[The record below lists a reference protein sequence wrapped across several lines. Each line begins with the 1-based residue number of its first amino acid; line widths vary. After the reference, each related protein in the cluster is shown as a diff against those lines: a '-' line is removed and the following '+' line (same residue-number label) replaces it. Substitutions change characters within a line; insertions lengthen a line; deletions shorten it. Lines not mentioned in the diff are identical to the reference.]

1 MKNGV
6 QRFGKFLSAMIMP
19 NIGALIAFGFLA
31 AFFNGSGWIPHEGFA
46 TIFSAILVYL
56 IPILIALTGGKL
68 IGGERGSI
76 VGAIAV
82 VGAIM
87 SDPNT
92 TMLMAAMMI
101 GPLSGF
107 CIRKFD
113 KVMEGHMPAGFE
125 MLINN
130 FSVGIIGM
138 LLAMVS
144 YLVIGPFMNLI
155 LTILTAGVNVLV
167 EHGMLPLIAVFI
179 EPAKVL
185 FLNNAI
191 NHGIFTPIA
200 TAQAAET
207 GKSIMYMLE
216 SNPGP
221 GLGVLLAYM
230 FFCEDKKTKQSAP
243 GAVIIHLLGGIH
255 EIYFPYILMNPLVI
269 IAPIAGNMA
278 AIFWYNLTD
287 AGLVGPASPG
297 SIIAYL
303 MMASRDSMFSVI
315 VGVLIATAVSFG
327 IASVIIRMSKGR
339 SLEEAQE
346 EVAGRKAEAKGTNAN
361 TKPVAVAKAEGVR
374 KVVFAC
380 DAGMGSSAMGA
391 TKFRNRIKA
400 QRPDLTVIN
409 TSVDTIPS
417 DCDIAV
423 VQITLVE
430 RARKS
435 VPQAQIV
442 TLHNFLA
449 DPALDA
455 LYEQLTQQPT
465 LKKSGLVEKLTTEQ
479 NNKPVE
485 SQSSG
490 QKNES
495 EEMQSSSKKSESM
508 EKPAIGQKSEP
519 EKMQS
524 SGLKADSAD
533 TQQPVN
539 AQEAEQDTDKKQI
552 MVRDGVRL
560 NQHPVSKEEAIQ
572 AAGELL
578 LELGYVD
585 RTYVDAMQERE
596 RRVSTY
602 MGMGVAIP
610 HGTSEAKNT
619 VKKTGIVLI
628 QYPEGVDF
636 GDEKA
641 QLVFGIA
648 GIGDEHL
655 ELLGKICEI
664 LEDEEVLETLK
675 TTNDVDWVLKQLN

>member
-31 AFFNGSGWIPHEGFA
+31 AFFNSSGWIPHEGFA

-56 IPILIALTGGKL
+56 IPILIAATGGKL
-68 IGGERGSI
+68 VGGERGSI

-82 VGAIM
+82 TGAIM

-92 TMLMAAMMI
+92 TMLMAAMII

-107 CIRKFD
+107 CIKKFD
-113 KVMEGHMPAGFE
+113 QAMEGHMPAGFE

-130 FSVGIIGM
+130 FSAGILGM

-144 YLVIGPFMNLI
+144 FLVIGPFMNLI
-155 LTILTAGVNVLV
+155 LAVLTAGVNALV
-167 EHGMLPLIAVFI
+167 ARNMLPLIAVFI

-200 TAQAAET
+200 TAQAAEA
-207 GKSIMYMLE
+207 GQSIMYMLE

-243 GAVIIHLLGGIH
+243 GAVVIHLLGGIH
-255 EIYFPYILMNPLVI
+255 EIYFPYILMNPLII
-269 IAPIAGNMA
+269 IAPILGNVA
-278 AIFWYNLTD
+278 AIFWYNLTG

-303 MMASRDSMFSVI
+303 MMAPPSGILSVTA
-315 VGVLIATAVSFG
+315 GVLIAAAVSFG
-327 IASVIIRMSKGR
+327 ISSVIIRTSKGK
-339 SLEEAQE
+339 SLEAAQE
-346 EVAGRKAEAKGTNAN
+346 EVASRKAEAKGISTEPPAITNSS
-361 TKPVAVAKAEGVR
+361 GIR
-374 KVVFAC
+374 KIVFAC

-391 TKFRNRIKA
+391 TKFRNRVKA
-400 QRPDLTVIN
+400 QRPDLIVIN
-409 TSVDTIPS
+409 TSVDTIPT

-423 VQITLVE
+423 VQVTLAE

-435 VPQAQIV
+435 VPNAHLV
-442 TLHNFLA
+442 TINNFLA
-449 DPALDA
+449 DPALDI
-455 LYEQLTQQPT
+455 LYEQLTQEPEQVRTDVLAFAPVSIEEPAQT
-465 LKKSGLVEKLTTEQ
+465 APSKAGEPKTNTAEPAASAKSG
-479 NNKPVE
+479 
-485 SQSSG
+485 
-490 QKNES
+490 
-495 EEMQSSSKKSESM
+495 
-508 EKPAIGQKSEP
+508 
-519 EKMQS
+519 
-524 SGLKADSAD
+524 
-533 TQQPVN
+533 
-539 AQEAEQDTDKKQI
+539 QI
-552 MVRDGVRL
+552 LVRDGIRL
-560 NQHPVSKEEAIQ
+560 DLEPVSKEAAIQ

-578 LELGYVD
+578 TKLGYVD
-585 RTYVDAMQERE
+585 ASYIDAMQERE
-596 RRVSTY
+596 KIVTTY
-602 MGMGVAIP
+602 MGLGVAIP
-610 HGTSEAKNT
+610 HGTSQAKGT
-619 VKKTGIVLI
+619 VKKTGIVLL
-628 QYPEGVDF
+628 QYPKGVDF

-655 ELLGKICEI
+655 DLLSKICNM
-664 LEDEEVLETLK
+664 LEEEETLETLK
-675 TTNDVDWVLKQLN
+675 TTTDTEWILEQLN

>member
-1 MKNGV
+1 MKNRV

-56 IPILIALTGGKL
+56 IPILIASTGGKL

-87 SDPNT
+87 SDPDT
-92 TMLMAAMMI
+92 TMLMAAMII
-101 GPLSGF
+101 GPLSGL
-107 CIRKFD
+107 CIKKFD
-113 KVMEGHMPAGFE
+113 QVMEGHMPAGFE

-138 LLAMVS
+138 LLSMVS

-155 LTILTAGVNVLV
+155 LAVLTAGVNVLV
-167 EHGMLPLIAVFI
+167 EHNMLPLIAVFI

-200 TAQAAET
+200 TAQAAEA

-216 SNPGP
+216 ANPGP

-269 IAPIAGNMA
+269 IAPIVGNMA
-278 AIFWYNLTD
+278 AIFWYNLTN

-303 MMASRDSMFSVI
+303 MMASRDSMVSVI
-315 VGVLIATAVSFG
+315 VGVLIATAVSFA
-327 IASVIIRMSKGR
+327 IASVIIRMSKGK

-346 EVAGRKAEAKGTNAN
+346 EVASRKAEAKGTKVSADAE
-361 TKPVAVAKAEGVR
+361 AVVVRTEGVR

-409 TSVDTIPS
+409 TSVDTIPA

-430 RARKS
+430 RAKKS

-455 LYEQLTQQPT
+455 LYEQLT
-465 LKKSGLVEKLTTEQ
+465 
-479 NNKPVE
+479 
-485 SQSSG
+485 
-490 QKNES
+490 
-495 EEMQSSSKKSESM
+495 
-508 EKPAIGQKSEP
+508 
-519 EKMQS
+519 
-524 SGLKADSAD
+524 
-533 TQQPVN
+533 
-539 AQEAEQDTDKKQI
+539 AEQDAGQARPEGQSENIQPEVQEANQRQI
-552 MVRDGVRL
+552 LVWDGVKL
-560 NQHPVSKEEAIQ
+560 NQRPVSKEEAIQ

-578 LELGYVD
+578 AGLGYVD

-619 VKKTGIVLI
+619 VKKIGIVLI
-628 QYPEGVDF
+628 QYPEGIDF

-655 ELLGKICEI
+655 ELLGKICEM
-664 LEDEEVLETLK
+664 LEDEEILETLK
-675 TTNDVDWVLKQLN
+675 TTGDVDWILGRLN

>member
-455 LYEQLTQQPT
+455 LYEQLTQQST
-465 LKKSGLVEKLTTEQ
+465 LKKSELVEKLTTEQ
-479 NNKPVE
+479 NNKPGGR
-485 SQSSG
+485 QSSE

-519 EKMQS
+519 EKMQP

-578 LELGYVD
+578 LKLGYVD

-655 ELLGKICEI
+655 ELLGKICEM
-664 LEDEEVLETLK
+664 LEDEEVLETFK
-675 TTNDVDWVLKQLN
+675 TTNDVDWILEHLN

>member
-1 MKNGV
+1 MKNSV

-56 IPILIALTGGKL
+56 IPILIASTGGRL

-76 VGAIAV
+76 IGAIAV

-87 SDPNT
+87 SDPDT
-92 TMLMAAMMI
+92 TMLMAAMII

-107 CIRKFD
+107 CIKKFD
-113 KVMEGHMPAGFE
+113 QVMEGHMPAGFE
-125 MLINN
+125 MLIKN

-144 YLVIGPFMNLI
+144 YLVIGPLMNLI
-155 LTILTAGVNVLV
+155 LAVLTAGVNVLV
-167 EHGMLPLIAVFI
+167 DHNMLPLIAVFI

-200 TAQAAET
+200 TAQAAEA

-216 SNPGP
+216 ANPGP

-269 IAPIAGNMA
+269 IAPIAGNIA
-278 AIFWYNLTD
+278 AIFWYNLTN

-303 MMASRDSMFSVI
+303 MMASRDSMVSVI

-327 IASVIIRMSKGR
+327 IASVVIRMSKGR

-346 EVAGRKAEAKGTNAN
+346 EVASRKAEAKGTKTGAGAE
-361 TKPVAVAKAEGVR
+361 PVAVRTEGVR

-409 TSVDTIPS
+409 TSVDTIPA

-455 LYEQLTQQPT
+455 LYEQLTAKPD
-465 LKKSGLVEKLTTEQ
+465 TEQ
-479 NNKPVE
+479 VQPEGQSVAQKAE
-485 SQSSG
+485 SVHGQSAAQRAESTQG
-490 QKNES
+490 QAE
-495 EEMQSSSKKSESM
+495 
-508 EKPAIGQKSEP
+508 
-519 EKMQS
+519 
-524 SGLKADSAD
+524 
-533 TQQPVN
+533 N
-539 AQEAEQDTDKKQI
+539 AQSEVPEADQRQI
-552 MVRDGVRL
+552 LVRDGVKL
-560 NQHPVSKEEAIQ
+560 NQSPVSKEEAIQ

-578 LELGYVD
+578 AGLGYVD
-585 RTYVDAMQERE
+585 RSYVDAMQERE

-619 VKKTGIVLI
+619 VRKTGIVLI

-655 ELLGKICEI
+655 ELLGKICEM
-664 LEDEEVLETLK
+664 LEDEEILETLK
-675 TTNDVDWVLKQLN
+675 TTDNVDWILERLN

>member
-31 AFFNGSGWIPHEGFA
+31 AFFNASGWIPHAGFA

-56 IPILIALTGGKL
+56 IPILIAYTGGKMV
-68 IGGERGSI
+68 GGERGAV

-82 VGAIM
+82 VGAVM
-87 SDPNT
+87 SDTGT
-92 TMLMAAMMI
+92 TMLMAAMII
-101 GPLSGF
+101 GPLSGL
-107 CIRKFD
+107 CIKKFD
-113 KVMEGHMPAGFE
+113 QAMEGHMPAGFE

-130 FSVGIIGM
+130 FSVGIMGM
-138 LLAMVS
+138 IFAMIS

-155 LTILTAGVNVLV
+155 LAVLSMGVGALV

-216 SNPGP
+216 ANPGP

-269 IAPIAGNMA
+269 LAPIAGNIA
-278 AIFWYNLTD
+278 AIFWYTLTD

-297 SIIAYL
+297 SILAYM
-303 MMASRDSMFSVI
+303 MMASKDSVVSVF
-315 VGVLIATAVSFG
+315 VGVLIAAAVSFG
-327 IASVIIRMSKGR
+327 IASVIVRMSKGK

-346 EVAGRKAEAKGTNAN
+346 EVAGRKAEAKGLAAQPASDVKT
-361 TKPVAVAKAEGVR
+361 EGVR
-374 KVVFAC
+374 KIVFAC

-409 TSVDTIPS
+409 TSVDNIPA

-423 VQITLVE
+423 VQVTLAD

-435 VPQAQIV
+435 VPQAQVV
-442 TLHNFLA
+442 TLQNFLA

-455 LYEQLTQQPT
+455 LYERLT
-465 LKKSGLVEKLTTEQ
+465 KGGER
-479 NNKPVE
+479 
-485 SQSSG
+485 
-490 QKNES
+490 
-495 EEMQSSSKKSESM
+495 
-508 EKPAIGQKSEP
+508 PAETQT
-519 EKMQS
+519 
-524 SGLKADSAD
+524 KA
-533 TQQPVN
+533 
-539 AQEAEQDTDKKQI
+539 AEQAKKQEETAAGKQI
-552 MVRDGVRL
+552 LVRDGVKL
-560 NQHPVSKEEAIQ
+560 NQKPVSKEEAIRT
-572 AAGELL
+572 AGELL
-578 LELGYVD
+578 ARLGYVD
-585 RTYVDAMQERE
+585 ETYVDAMQERE
-596 RRVSTY
+596 RLVSTY

-610 HGTSEAKNT
+610 HGTSQAKDT
-619 VKKTGIVLI
+619 VKKTGIVLL

-636 GDEKA
+636 GAERA

-655 ELLGKICEI
+655 DLLGKICGM
-664 LEDEEVLETLK
+664 LEDEDVLEKLK
-675 TTNDVDWVLKQLN
+675 TTEDADWILEQLN

>member
-56 IPILIALTGGKL
+56 IPILIASTGGKL

-87 SDPNT
+87 SDPDT
-92 TMLMAAMMI
+92 TMLMAAMII
-101 GPLSGF
+101 GQLGGV
-107 CIRKFD
+107 CIKKFD
-113 KVMEGHMPAGFE
+113 QAMDGHMPAGFE

-130 FSVGIIGM
+130 FSAGILGM

-144 YLVIGPFMNLI
+144 YVVIGPFMNLI
-155 LTILTAGVNVLV
+155 LAILTAGVNVLV
-167 EHGMLPLIAVFI
+167 AHSLLPLIAVFI

-200 TAQAAET
+200 TAQAADA

-230 FFCEDKKTKQSAP
+230 FFCEDQKTKQSAP

-269 IAPIAGNMA
+269 IGPIVGNIA

-287 AGLVGPASPG
+287 CGLVGPASPG

-303 MMASRDSMFSVI
+303 MMAPRDKILAVI
-315 VGVLIATAVSFG
+315 VGVLIAAAVSFA
-327 IASVIIRMSKGR
+327 ISSAVIRMSKGK
-339 SLEEAQE
+339 SLEEAQK
-346 EVAGRKAEAKGTNAN
+346 EVADRKAEAKGLNAAPTQI
-361 TKPVAVAKAEGVR
+361 TKSEGVK

-391 TKFRNRIKA
+391 TKFRNRIKT

-409 TSVDTIPS
+409 TSVDNIPA
-417 DCDIAV
+417 DCDVAV
-423 VQITLVE
+423 VQVTLVE

-435 VPQAQIV
+435 VPNAQMVRIN
-442 TLHNFLA
+442 NFLA

-455 LYEQLTQQPT
+455 LYEQLT
-465 LKKSGLVEKLTTEQ
+465 TES
-479 NNKPVE
+479 KPVKAE
-485 SQSSG
+485 DASQGQTSGNSRTQDSSV
-490 QKNES
+490 
-495 EEMQSSSKKSESM
+495 
-508 EKPAIGQKSEP
+508 I
-519 EKMQS
+519 
-524 SGLKADSAD
+524 
-533 TQQPVN
+533 
-539 AQEAEQDTDKKQI
+539 DKKDILVQ
-552 MVRDGVRL
+552 DGIKL
-560 NQHPVSKEEAIQ
+560 NLPPVSKEEAIR

-578 LELGYVD
+578 TKLGYVD
-585 RTYVDAMQERE
+585 ESYISAMQERE
-596 RRVSTY
+596 RLTTTY

-610 HGTSEAKNT
+610 HGTSQAKGT
-619 VKKTGIVLI
+619 VKKTGIVLM
-628 QYPEGVDF
+628 QYPEGVAF
-636 GDEKA
+636 GEEKA

-655 ELLGKICEI
+655 DLLGKICGV
-664 LEDEEVLETLK
+664 LEDENVLETFK
-675 TTNDVDWVLKQLN
+675 TTADIDWIMEQLK